1 MGRRPVGNGL
11 IVAGVLVAAA
21 GSAFAGLGQGGGSL
35 FTAVAAA
42 LLYGGFVS
50 PR

>member
-1 MGRRPVGNGL
+1 L
-11 IVAGVLVAAA
+11 IIGGVVTAAV
-21 GSAFAGLGQGGGSL
+21 GSAFAGLGEGGGAL
-35 FTAVAAA
+35 FAAVAAA

>member
-1 MGRRPVGNGL
+1 MRMLKR
-11 IVAGVLVAAA
+11 LVAVSAAIMFLAA
-21 GSAFAGLGQGGGSL
+21 GGAAFAGLGQGGGSL
-35 FTAVAAA
+35 FTGVAAA